1 MHACEFAVDP
11 VLCADVSG
19 WVAQVQILVIIDT
32 KITLHSLIVTRT
44 VLLPPHVTVN
54 FSVCHQNT
62 KQANVNNKPGYVNAT
77 LPCIHL
83 QVSDKSCILL

>member
-19 WVAQVQILVIIDT
+19 WVAQMQILVIIDT

-44 VLLPPHVTVN
+44 VLLPPH
-54 FSVCHQNT
+54 SHRNT

-83 QVSDKSCILL
+83 FFPPSI